1 VCGDASAR
9 GVVRE
14 IVGGLWPGQAEA
26 VLELRGQRDAVIAVR
41 CLLDE
46 ESAAKLAR
54 ELFIELVD
62 QLLAEQR
69 LIAERGVASLGWRV
83 KPALVQ
89 TVDEVEGCH
98 VGIAAEIP
106 TLVADIDAKRGALAT
121 KRPIAEVAD
130 TRRDQRAPI
139 REDLFWRQ
147 TPDDV
152 VRMIHQASPDH
163 IAPVG
168 HTPGGSAAVR
178 RHQQQTRGLDR
189 VRRDDEDLGLN

>member
-69 LIAERGVASLGWRV
+69 LIAKRGVASLGWRV

-130 TRRDQRAPI
+130 TRRDQRSAI
-139 REDLFWRQ
+139 WVYRLLRQ
-147 TPDDV
+147 TPGDV
-152 VRMIHQASPDH
+152 IGVVHQVPADH
-163 IAPVG
+163 IAAIRDR
-168 HTPGGSAAVR
+168 AATVI
-178 RHQQQTRGLDR
+178 RHQ
-189 VRRDDEDLGLN
+189 